1 MSEDPGFDIK
11 AAHRYFA
18 ARCFNQA
25 WDLIDKPDRTPQEDE
40 EMLRL
45 AFASH
50 WHWTQR
56 EDYSPEKAS
65 VGYWQIARI
74 YALLRQVEN
83 ARRYGQLCLEA
94 SQAEGVGPFYR
105 GYANEALARAEA
117 VAGDREKTEQYRS
130 AAKAAAEQV
139 AEAED
144 REVLLADLETIK

>member
-1 MSEDPGFDIK
+1 MTDKPGFDLQS
-11 AAHRYFA
+11 AHRYFA

-65 VGYWQIARI
+65 IACWQIARI
-74 YALLRQVEN
+74 YALLGLPGN
-83 ARRYGQLCLEA
+83 ARHYGQLCLEA

-105 GYANEALARAEA
+105 GYAYEALARAEA
-117 VAGDREKTEQYRS
+117 VAGKR
-130 AAKAAAEQV
+130 AKVEEYLSFARQAAEQV
-139 AEAED
+139 LDKED
-144 REVLLADLETIK
+144 REVLLKDLETIE